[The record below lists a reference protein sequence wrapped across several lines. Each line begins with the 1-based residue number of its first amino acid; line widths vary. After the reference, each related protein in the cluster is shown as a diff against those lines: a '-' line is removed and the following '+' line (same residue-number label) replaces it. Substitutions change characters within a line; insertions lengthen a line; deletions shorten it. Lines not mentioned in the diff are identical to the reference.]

1 MMEDK
6 VKTQD
11 FLNFPIMPDSASS
24 FAAEFDALFNT
35 LNILTLVFTFIVGIM
50 VLTLVIRYREGN
62 TKVNRKNPQSHNFFL
77 EAIWIVVPSFLG
89 LAVFAWGAKL
99 FLRMREV
106 PENATNVYVIGK
118 QWMWHIQHP
127 NGIRENNELHVPV
140 GRPVRLTMISQDVI
154 HGFYI
159 PQFRAQ
165 YHVVPGRYTTMWFTP
180 TKAGKFNLFC
190 SMHCGTGH
198 SEMGGY
204 VYALPPDEFEKWL
217 EKGGNRFQK
226 DSTSMVDAGEKLFIK
241 NVCANCHTEGDSL
254 RAPSLIG
261 LVGKERKMSDG
272 SLRIADDA
280 YIRESIMNPYANI
293 LFGYENN
300 IMPIYNKLSEE
311 ELLQLV
317 SYVKS
322 LSNIPEDSLK
332 KGSQVEKTQMNK
344 SLSNDGKPQ

>member
-1 MMEDK
+1 MEDK

-11 FLNFPIMPDSASS
+11 FLNFPIMPDAASS
-24 FAAEFDALFNT
+24 FAAEHDALFST
-35 LNILTLVFTFIVGIM
+35 LTILTLIFTIIVGVM

-62 TKVNRKNPQSHNFFL
+62 TKVNRLNPQNHNFFL
-77 EAIWIVVPSFLG
+77 EAIWIIIPSFLG
-89 LAVFAWGAKL
+89 LAVFGWGTKL
-99 FLRMREV
+99 FLNMREA
-106 PENATNVYVIGK
+106 PEDATNIYVIGK

-127 NGIRENNELHVPV
+127 NGVRENNELHVPV

-159 PQFRAQ
+159 PQFRTQ

-217 EKGGNRFQK
+217 AKGGNRFQK
-226 DSTSMVDAGEKLFIK
+226 DSNSMSEAGEKLFVK
-241 NVCANCHTEGDSL
+241 NVCANCHTQGDSL

-261 LVGKERKMSDG
+261 LVGKERKMADG
-272 SLRIADDA
+272 SIRKADDA
-280 YIRESIMNPYANI
+280 YIRESIVNPYANI
-293 LFGYENN
+293 LAEYENN
-300 IMPIYNKLSEE
+300 IMPIYNKFSEE

-322 LSNIPEDSLK
+322 LSNISQEYPKQTSLL
-332 KGSQVEKTQMNK
+332 EKPQMNK
-344 SLSNDGKPQ
+344 SLSNNEKQ